1 MTSKL
6 LLLLLLFALCQR
18 PIWGGMESRPLFVK
32 IIPRF
37 LLSCDAIIFHMW
49 PTSLP
54 QMGKR
59 VQNHTSKQFVLARLV
74 NSSAHSLS
82 ARIQPHLPKLTARG
96 LGNDF
101 CGFPKFFHCIPEH
114 IVQAS
119 VTLQMWFQHRAVIV
133 RKEYWSSSISQSS
146 WLPQPIFGCALS
158 LLEKDNHAALGEL
171 SVCRPLEC
179 IARAQDLF

>member
-1 MTSKL
+1 MGWDGEQATILQDYSQVSPILWCHNLPYVGSK
-6 LLLLLLFALCQR
+6 FATD
-18 PIWGGMESRPLFVK
+18 GEE
-32 IIPRF
+32 
-37 LLSCDAIIFHMW
+37 
-49 PTSLP
+49 
-54 QMGKR
+54 R
-59 VQNHTSKQFVLARLV
+59 VQNHTRKQFVLARLV
-74 NSSAHSLS
+74 DSSAHSLS

-101 CGFPKFFHCIPEH
+101 CGFPEFFHCLPEH

-133 RKEYWSSSISQSS
+133 RKEYWSSSISHSS

-158 LLEKDNHAALGEL
+158 LLEKDNCATLGEL

-179 IARAQDLF
+179 IAGAQDLF